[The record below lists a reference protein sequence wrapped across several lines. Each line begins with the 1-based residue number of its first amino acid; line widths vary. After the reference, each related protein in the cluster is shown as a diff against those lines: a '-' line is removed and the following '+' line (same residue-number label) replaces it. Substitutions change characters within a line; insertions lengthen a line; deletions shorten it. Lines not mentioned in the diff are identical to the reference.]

1 VNTKKYKTVFFD
13 LDHTLWDF
21 DTNSRE
27 TLEELYGSYQ
37 LDKRGV
43 TSFKAFHEIFNEV
56 NSDLWSQYDK
66 GLIKGD
72 VIRAERFKRIL
83 APFEITDEALIA
95 KLSHEYL
102 YTCPRKGTLLPGA
115 MDTLNYL
122 SEKYSLSLITNGF
135 DEVQHMKLASGKIAH
150 YFKHVVTSQ
159 QAGHK
164 KPSREI
170 FDYALGLHANQ
181 ANEAVMIGD
190 NLETDVAGALNAS
203 VDAVFYNPKGISHD
217 QNPHHEIINLNELQL
232 IL

>member
-1 VNTKKYKTVFFD
+1 MNTKSYKTIFFD

-21 DTNSRE
+21 ETNSHE
-27 TLEELYGSYQ
+27 TLGELYESYQ
-37 LDKRGV
+37 LEKLGV
-43 TSFKAFHEIFNEV
+43 TSFEALCKIFSEV

-66 GLIKGD
+66 GLIKSE
-72 VIRAERFKRIL
+72 VIRAERFKRVL
-83 APFEITDEALIA
+83 APFEINDEELIR
-95 KLSHEYL
+95 KISHEYL

-115 MDTLNYL
+115 IDTLNYL

-170 FDYALGLHANQ
+170 FDYALGLHANR
-181 ANEAVMIGD
+181 ANEAIMIGD
-190 NLETDVAGALNAS
+190 NLETDIAGAQNAA
-203 VDAVFYNPKGISHD
+203 VDAVFFNPKGINHNQS
-217 QNPHHEIINLNELQL
+217 PHHEIINLNELQT